1 MDQTDSRWSVNYRK
15 ITVRLK
21 DGTIITGKLNTTEYP
36 RMSNYFNNSSHK
48 FFTLIDVEYDG
59 SSDKSVI
66 IINKD
71 EVAWTEM
78 KTPAVKW

>member
-21 DGTIITGKLNTTEYP
+21 NGTIITGKLNTAEYP
-36 RMSNYFNNSSHK
+36 RMLDFLNNSPYK
-48 FFTLIDVEYDG
+48 FFALIDVEYNG

-78 KTPAVKW
+78 KTPTVKW

>member
-1 MDQTDSRWSVNYRK
+1 MDQADNRWSVNYRK

-21 DGTIITGKLNTTEYP
+21 DGTIITGKLNTAEYP
-36 RMSNYFNNSSHK
+36 KMSDYFNISPHN
-48 FFTLIDVEYDG
+48 FFALIDVEYDG
-59 SSDKSVI
+59 SSNKSVI

-78 KTPAVKW
+78 KTPGVKW

>member
-21 DGTIITGKLNTTEYP
+21 DGTIITGKLNTAEYP
-36 RMSNYFNNSSHK
+36 KMSDYFKNSPHK
-48 FFTLIDVEYDG
+48 FFALIDVEYDG
-59 SSDKSVI
+59 SSNKSVI

-78 KTPAVKW
+78 KTPTVKS